1 MTHKK
6 HSKHL
11 ASPSYYARMQEAFS
25 TKSSQLALSTS
36 ELDDIQK
43 DQCWAEDPELKAR
56 AEELIKEIA
65 AFTRYISS
73 VQKSMDRARAIDQN
87 IEQRRDLLLAG
98 RETLLKSV

>member
-1 MTHKK
+1 MTYEK

-11 ASPSYYARMQEAFS
+11 ASPSRYARMQEAFS
-25 TKSSQLALSTS
+25 TKSSQLALTTS

-56 AEELIKEIA
+56 AEELTKEIET
-65 AFTRYISS
+65 FTRYISS
-73 VQKSMDRARAIDQN
+73 VQKSMDRARVIDQN

-98 RETLLKSV
+98 RDTPLESV